1 MKYTIKRT
9 NVAPAM
15 DFAWDGAC
23 WKDAETAELTNL
35 RPEGSGHRPVVKVR
49 VLHDDRNL
57 YGIYQVHDRYVLAE
71 KEGFQAPVC
80 EDSCVEFFFKPPV
93 GPGYFNL
100 EMSAGG
106 AYLMSYVRNH
116 KRTKTGFEDYTMLSE
131 KDGALV
137 TVKTSFGGRVMPEIT
152 EPVTWYAQFALPM
165 AALEPYCG
173 AIPSLD
179 GAKWRGNFYK
189 CADHSSHP
197 HWLTWN
203 PVSVLNFHLPDCFAE
218 IDLA

>member
-1 MKYTIKRT
+1 
-9 NVAPAM
+9 
-15 DFAWDGAC
+15 
-23 WKDAETAELTNL
+23 ETAELTNL
-35 RPEGSGHRPVVKVR
+35 RPEGSGHRPIVNVR
-49 VLHDDRNL
+49 MLHDERTI
-57 YGIYQVHDRYVLAE
+57 YGIYKVQDRYVLAE

-116 KRTKTGFEDYTMLSE
+116 KRTKTGFEDYTMVSE

-173 AIPSLD
+173 VIPSLD

-189 CADHSSHP
+189 CADNSSHP

-218 IDLA
+218 LDLA

>member
-57 YGIYQVHDRYVLAE
+57 YGIYQVQDRYVLAE

-116 KRTKTGFEDYTMLSE
+116 KRTKTGFEDYTMLS
-131 KDGALV
+131 
-137 TVKTSFGGRVMPEIT
+137 EIT